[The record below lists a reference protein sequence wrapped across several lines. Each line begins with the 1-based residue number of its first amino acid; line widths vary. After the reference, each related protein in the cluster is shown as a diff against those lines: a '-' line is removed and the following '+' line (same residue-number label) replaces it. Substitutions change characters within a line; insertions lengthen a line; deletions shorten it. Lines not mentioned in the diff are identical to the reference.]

1 MTRLAWINVTL
12 MVALIAHTVD
22 HAVDQPVR
30 EIPPTAGFV
39 GVAGF
44 VLIGI
49 SAVLA
54 IRRSSS
60 AAPAAVVVGTITVL
74 GIVAVHLAPGW
85 WDFVSDPYWD
95 FSANALTWL
104 LALAPLAAG
113 VALAAEGLREIAG
126 DSAPDVTLSAG

>member
-1 MTRLAWINVTL
+1 VTRLAWINVGL
-12 MVALIAHTVD
+12 MAALIAHTVD
-22 HAVDQPVR
+22 HAVNQPAR
-30 EIPPTAGFV
+30 EIPASAGFV

-54 IRRSSS
+54 IRRSSY
-60 AAPAAVVVGTITVL
+60 AAPAAVAVGALTVL

-104 LALAPLAAG
+104 LALAPLAG
-113 VALAAEGLREIAG
+113 GIALAAEGLREIAD
-126 DSAPDVTLSAG
+126 DSVVELARPAD